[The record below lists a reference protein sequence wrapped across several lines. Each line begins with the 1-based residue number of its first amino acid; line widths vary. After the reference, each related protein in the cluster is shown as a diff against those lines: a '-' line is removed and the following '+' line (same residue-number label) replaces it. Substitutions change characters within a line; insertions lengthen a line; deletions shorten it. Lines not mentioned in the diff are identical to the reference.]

1 MASPLDSLEQKID
14 QVLALCR
21 TLSDENRQLREQ
33 VAAGESENQAL
44 RAKIDQ
50 ACLKIEGLMANL
62 PES

>member
-50 ACLKIEGLMANL
+50 ACLKIEDLMANL